1 MTEIEQVEDVKQEE
15 KQEPKNLEDIL
26 KRHFE
31 SQKVRSIVITFLL
44 SSILHRLVTLR

>member
-1 MTEIEQVEDVKQEE
+1 MTEIEEVEAVKQEE

-31 SQKVRSIVITFLL
+31 SQKVFCFL
-44 SSILHRLVTLR
+44 IIGNG